1 MPFSIGDKVCNVRRP
16 DKIGTVVSLDAP
28 NNKWLTCPE
37 HMRVLV
43 HYKQLTKTSRGTWK
57 AGTIDELPL
66 DLLPYGEV
74 PPIEYTERG
83 EGGVINRMTA
93 YDRRRRLK

>member
-1 MPFSIGDKVCNVRRP
+1 MVRIGDKVCNVRRP

-28 NNKWLTCPE
+28 NNKWMTRPE
-37 HMRVLV
+37 DMRVLV
-43 HYKQLTKTSRGTWK
+43 EYKQLTKTSRGTWK
-57 AGTIDELPL
+57 KGTIDELPI

-74 PPIEYTERG
+74 VPVAHIERG
-83 EGGVINRMTA
+83 EGSVINRMTA

>member
-1 MPFSIGDKVCNVRRP
+1 MVNVGDKVCNKRRP

-28 NNKWLTCPE
+28 INKWLTNPD

-43 HYKQLTKTSRGTWK
+43 KYQQLTKTSRGAWK
-57 AGTIDELPL
+57 PGTIDELPQ

-74 PPIEYTERG
+74 VPVEYKHQ
-83 EGGVINRMTA
+83 EGGVIERILATQ
-93 YDRRRRLK
+93 RKKK